1 MKKIIVL
8 AITCMF
14 LSNESH
20 ALSIF
25 GIHVFG
31 GNRCNLGPYSETT
44 PNGIVYHGAVLSCH
58 AQLPIYRLRNLFKQS
73 RTFQC

>member
-20 ALSIF
+20 AFTVF
-25 GIHVFG
+25 GRKFIG
-31 GNRCNLGPYSETT
+31 GNRCNLGAWSETT
-44 PNGIVYHGAVLSCH
+44 LNGTVYHGGTWSCKFG
-58 AQLPIYRLRNLFKQS
+58 LPTYFY
-73 RTFQC
+73 CD